1 MLPNQS
7 VILDNKLCNLDGIFY
22 QVYRSTKKLGKEFVG
37 VTRNSN
43 PPKVY
48 TAFEAL
54 NNLL

>member
-37 VTRNSN
+37 VTRNSKS
-43 PPKVY
+43 PKVY